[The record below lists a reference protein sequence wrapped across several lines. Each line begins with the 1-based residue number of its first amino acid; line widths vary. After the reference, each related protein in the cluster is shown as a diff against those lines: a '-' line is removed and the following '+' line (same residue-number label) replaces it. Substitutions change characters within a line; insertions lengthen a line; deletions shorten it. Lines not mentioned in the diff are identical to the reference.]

1 MTARRVLILY
11 RDSLLAQ
18 GLESLLRQ
26 QKGLETSAA
35 QLEEANVEELVR
47 QFAPDVIIVDRDE
60 LAEQT
65 AITIGDLLAAGTG
78 TKVIDV
84 SIRNTTVRLYEGREL
99 SEAGFQDLLAA
110 IDSDRS
116 TSKGSIQPRMAPKAG
131 RRTSKGGA
139 E

>member
-26 QKGLETSAA
+26 QKGLETSAT

-110 IDSDRS
+110 IDSDRA
-116 TSKGSIQPRMAPKAG
+116 TRKGSIQPRMAPKAG